1 MDHVVERMLH
11 GEIVQMK
18 RERLIRITRCH
29 VVESIMSQYCGW
41 QSRAGVVRYLKFREP
56 YTVEPS
62 ACRHANK
69 TGMIVINKKSWP
81 VQMGAVRSYSD
92 YLEGSLDLGPNCQVG
107 THTHGGVVIDRQVT
121 QSILEVSVRMEWARV
136 NEVSGMITTTSGLI
150 APVTDRSMMDTQDGT
165 YVWEYSQ
172 EDCPDSIVQLYL
184 GSIKVLSNSSTSYV
198 GVVMSNQRFFKIV
211 CFRFPTNVPEKIE
224 YIRF

>member
-1 MDHVVERMLH
+1 M
-11 GEIVQMK
+11 
-18 RERLIRITRCH
+18 
-29 VVESIMSQYCGW
+29 
-41 QSRAGVVRYLKFREP
+41 
-56 YTVEPS
+56 
-62 ACRHANK
+62 
-69 TGMIVINKKSWP
+69 
-81 VQMGAVRSYSD
+81 
-92 YLEGSLDLGPNCQVG
+92 G
-107 THTHGGVVIDRQVT
+107 THTHRGVVIDRQVT

-198 GVVMSNQRFFKIV
+198 GGLAIVEGGGQRK
-211 CFRFPTNVPEKIE
+211 R
-224 YIRF
+224 IR

>member
-1 MDHVVERMLH
+1 MAESSRGREVPEVPRALH
-11 GEIVQMK
+11 
-18 RERLIRITRCH
+18 
-29 VVESIMSQYCGW
+29 
-41 QSRAGVVRYLKFREP
+41 A
-56 YTVEPS
+56 S

-92 YLEGSLDLGPNCQVG
+92 YLEGSLDLGHNCQVG

-172 EDCPDSIVQLYL
+172 EDCPDSIV
-184 GSIKVLSNSSTSYV
+184 
-198 GVVMSNQRFFKIV
+198 
-211 CFRFPTNVPEKIE
+211 
-224 YIRF
+224 